1 MDKVW
6 LIIQREYLTRVK
18 KRSFIIMTI
27 LGPVLM
33 VGFMA
38 GAIYLSTHDSKI
50 YDVVLTDSEGLF
62 GNVLFEEE
70 FEDSKQIRY
79 HVHRDAMSD
88 IAFQESAYDLKV
100 DLVPELVYAQ
110 KVNMY
115 YKSQPGVMVVE
126 RVSDQLEKNFER
138 IKLKKENID
147 QGKYESLTTPISIV
161 LFDIENVNKQST
173 NTELGGMI
181 GFVLAIMIFVFI
193 MLYGQQ
199 IMRGVMEEKSSRIVE
214 VLVSSV
220 KPFQLMLGKIIG
232 VALVGLTQFIL
243 WIILSFVLMSAAQAF
258 FGDAIADPSVLVE
271 QQMSAEVTN
280 EVMAEIGQNGQA
292 INEIFGLFHQIN
304 IPFILGMYL
313 FYFIGGYLLYG
324 SLYAALGSAVDSET
338 DTQQFM
344 MPLMMPL
351 MFGYIISATAFTNPA
366 SSLIYWCSIIP
377 LTSPVVMMV
386 RVGMM
391 GMGYEAIDWFSIGLS
406 MALLILGFLAA
417 TWLASKI
424 YRVGILMYGKKV
436 SYKELWK
443 WVRYY

>member
-1 MDKVW
+1 MNKVW

-27 LGPVLM
+27 LGPLLF

-38 GAIYLSTHDSKI
+38 GAFYLSMNDSKT

-70 FEDSKQIRY
+70 FVSSKQIRY
-79 HVHRDAMSD
+79 HIHYGSMSD

-100 DLVPELVYAQ
+100 DLVPELIYA
-110 KVNMY
+110 KRVNMY
-115 YKSQPGVMVVE
+115 YKDQPGVIVVE
-126 RVSDQLEKNFER
+126 RVSDQIEKNFER
-138 IKLKKENID
+138 IKLEKENID
-147 QGKYESLTTPISIV
+147 PEQYESLTTPISLV
-161 LFDIENVNKQST
+161 LFDIENVNKEST
-173 NTELGGMI
+173 NTEVGGMI

-199 IMRGVMEEKSSRIVE
+199 IMRGVMEEKTSRIVE

-220 KPFQLMLGKIIG
+220 RPFQLMLGKILG
-232 VALVGLTQFIL
+232 VAFVGLTQFLL
-243 WIILSFVLMSAAQAF
+243 WAALSFILMSAAQAF
-258 FGDAIADPSVLVE
+258 LGDAFSNPSVLVE
-271 QQMSAEVTN
+271 QQMSKEVLGEVIAEVD
-280 EVMAEIGQNGQA
+280 GNGDA
-292 INEIFGLFHQIN
+292 VNIFFGYFYSAN

-324 SLYAALGSAVDSET
+324 SLYAAIGSAVDADT

-344 MPLMMPL
+344 LPLMMPL
-351 MFGYIISATAFTNPA
+351 MFGYIISVMAFTNPA

-391 GMGYEAIDWFSIGLS
+391 GMGYEAIDWLSIGLS
-406 MALLILGFLAA
+406 MALLILGFLFA

-436 SYKELWK
+436 SYKEIWK
-443 WVRYY
+443 WLRYY

>member
-27 LGPVLM
+27 LGPLLF
-33 VGFMA
+33 VGFLA
-38 GAIYLSTHDSKI
+38 GAFYLSTHDTKT

-70 FEDSKQIRY
+70 FKDSKQIRY
-79 HVHRDAMSD
+79 HIHEGGMSD
-88 IAFQESAYDLKV
+88 FAFQESAYDLKV
-100 DLVPELVYAQ
+100 DLVPELIYAQ
-110 KVNMY
+110 RVNMY
-115 YKSQPGVMVVE
+115 YKDQPGVIVVE

-147 QGKYESLTTPISIV
+147 QGKYESLTTPISLV
-161 LFDIENVNKQST
+161 LFDVANVNKEST
-173 NTELGGMI
+173 NTEQGAMLG
-181 GFVLAIMIFVFI
+181 FLLAIMIFVFI

-199 IMRGVMEEKSSRIVE
+199 IMRGVMEEKTSRIVE

-220 KPFQLMLGKIIG
+220 KPFQLMLGKILG
-232 VALVGLTQFIL
+232 VALVGLTQFLL
-243 WIILSFVLMSAAQAF
+243 WIILSFVLMSIAQF
-258 FGDAIADPSVLVE
+258 FTGDAFSDPSVLIE
-271 QQMSAEVTN
+271 QQMSKEVMG
-280 EVMAEIGQNGQA
+280 EVMAEMENNQA
-292 INEIFGLFHQIN
+292 AMNSLWSLVHQIN
-304 IPFILGMYL
+304 FPFILGMYL
-313 FYFIGGYLLYG
+313 FYFVGGYLLYG
-324 SLYAALGSAVDSET
+324 ALYAAIGSAVDSDT

-344 MPLMMPL
+344 LPLMMPL
-351 MFGYIISATAFTNPA
+351 MFGYIISAMAFTNPA

-377 LTSPVVMMV
+377 FTSPVVMMI

-391 GMGYEAIDWFSIGLS
+391 GMGYEAIDWLSIGMS
-406 MALLILGFLAA
+406 MAFLILGFLAA

-443 WVRYY
+443 WLRYY